1 MNRLIWTVGVLAV
14 VALVLGGIIQAVSF
28 LLWIAPVLL
37 LTAILLFILNRSGG
51 RRIPR

>member
-1 MNRLIWTVGVLAV
+1 MKRLIWVVGALAI
-14 VALVLGGIIQAVSF
+14 VALLLGGTIQAVGF

-37 LTAILLFILNRSGG
+37 LIAILLFILNRSGG